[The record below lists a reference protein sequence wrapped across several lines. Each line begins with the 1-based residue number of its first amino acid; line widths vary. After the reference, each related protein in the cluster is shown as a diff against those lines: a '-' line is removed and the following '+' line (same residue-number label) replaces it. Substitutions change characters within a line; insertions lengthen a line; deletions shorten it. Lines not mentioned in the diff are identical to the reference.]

1 MIYIELWRARI
12 GLHCSLNC
20 NNHNHHLPQSTTDQP
35 EHSVSINSALIA
47 CIIAIILVIGGIE
60 IDPGPIT
67 PNQDTDHKQGNLTDI
82 CYE

>member
-1 MIYIELWRARI
+1 MISIELWRAHM
-12 GLHCSLNC
+12 GLHCSRKC
-20 NNHNHHLPQSTTDQP
+20 NNHNHLPPSTTDQP

-60 IDPGPIT
+60 INPGPIT
-67 PNQDTDHKQGNLTDI
+67 PNQDTNHKQGNLTDI

>member
-12 GLHCSLNC
+12 GLHCSRKC
-20 NNHNHHLPQSTTDQP
+20 NNHIHNLPQSTTDQP
-35 EHSVSINSALIA
+35 EHSVLINSVLIA

-60 IDPGPIT
+60 INPGPIT
-67 PNQDTDHKQGNLTDI
+67 PNQDTDI